1 MKRKV
6 VALVAKQSIRLMSL
20 LLRKS
25 SRRIAAC
32 AAMGADLEIGAP
44 RAGRLA
50 LVVFAAAALASGQTS
65 KSAVRS
71 YEGTITVPTYE
82 HSGRELEPPL
92 FASSTVTG
100 MYPFTT
106 YLMPFKA
113 DGPKPKTYKAIFVE
127 NEYLKLTY
135 IPEFGA
141 HIFSLYDKLR
151 QREVFYRN
159 DVIKPAPYN
168 PRNSWPQSGL
178 ELTGPHDLHTLTLN
192 GEPFWANRVVRNADG
207 SVSLVL
213 GETDPVYGM
222 EVNLIATLHPGVAAL
237 QIGVRCYN
245 PRPAPMPQMLWINT
259 AINATPKTRFIYPM
273 TRTVGHTTADI
284 ADWPLYNGI
293 DYSWDRNNTHML
305 GVFGIDSYDNFQGAY
320 QFDRDY
326 GIFRYADRRVV
337 QGMKMWT
344 FGYGE
349 SAKEHE
355 HGYTDNAG
363 PYVELQSG
371 RYVWDGH
378 YEWVAPHQTE
388 RWDEWWMPVAGTGG
402 LTTLTRDVALNLEV
416 PKAESGEGKLTL
428 AVTRPLTGAEIR
440 VTARSGELLR
450 TMADLDPAKP
460 YQTAFSVRGN
470 SSGMVVSVTGSDGAA
485 LLDYHRPDA
494 DPGRKEYS
502 PFTQPLERPRKSVD
516 EMSAE
521 ELAIAAEYRMKELD
535 GAGAT
540 ALLEKALTLDP
551 GYSRAHLMLGVQDFK
566 NARFEKAVARFEKSL
581 ERDPYSYASYYYLAM
596 SQLAL
601 GEDGKA
607 ERNLYFLVPESGFFG
622 EREYN
627 LGRLALLR
635 KDLDDAVSHLERAL
649 SANSTDLNARLTL
662 ALAYRERGDKARA
675 LRELAEAERV
685 QPDSRVVQAERTFID
700 ANPAAKAEL
709 LRLLGRQSQ
718 EVLSTSLFYR
728 DLLRWGDAARLL
740 KLVEDNNADPFGTTP
755 EFYYSLAYCQRR
767 AGDAGAADASLVKAR
782 ASAGKIDRFPF
793 RPESEAPLE
802 EAIQFDPNDSVA
814 HSALACLLYFLGR
827 PAEAIENWKAA
838 LAANPSDFSSHR
850 ALGLAYAEQNM
861 SVDLA
866 AAELKRA
873 VELNPAHVRTLN
885 DLSNLYARAGR
896 FDEQLAL
903 LTAALGRSPKD
914 DDLAEGVLTAN
925 LMMGHF
931 DAAERLIQTHPFS
944 PRHRSYGLRDKYRM
958 LRYAQG
964 ATAFNRGD
972 YATALRQFEASTK
985 PPVSLGVDDFQ
996 GQASPRQQYYLGRTY
1011 EALGKASDAREA
1023 FEKAVTGVAQLS
1035 GDRDSW
1041 SSENYF
1047 MVLSLE
1053 RLDRKGEAT
1062 QLQKHFADFA
1072 RGEAN
1077 DPQMERRAEAR
1088 YLLGLVNKHDG
1099 HADEAMKSMRGALDA
1114 RPDLLPARLELR
1126 GEALDPLTPNKVN

>member
-1 MKRKV
+1 VRR
-6 VALVAKQSIRLMSL
+6 VAWVFVLAVGCL
-20 LLRKS
+20 LTA
-25 SRRIAAC
+25 I
-32 AAMGADLEIGAP
+32 
-44 RAGRLA
+44 
-50 LVVFAAAALASGQTS
+50 GQTD
-65 KSAVRS
+65 KSAVKS
-71 YEGTITVPTYE
+71 YAGAITVSTYE
-82 HSGRELEPPL
+82 HSGRELQPPL

-113 DGPKPKTYKAIFVE
+113 DGPKPRTYATVVLE

-135 IPEFGA
+135 IPEHGG
-141 HIFSLYDKLR
+141 HIFSVYDKLR

-192 GEPFWANRVVRNADG
+192 SEPFWANRVVHNGDG

-245 PRPAPMPQMLWINT
+245 PRPVPMPQMLWINT

-305 GVFGIDSYDNFQGAY
+305 GVFGIDNYDDFQGAY

-326 GIFRYADRRVV
+326 GIFRYADRRIV
-337 QGMKMWT
+337 QGMKLWT

-349 SAKEHE
+349 SSKEYE
-355 HGYTDNAG
+355 HGYTDKAG

-378 YEWVAPHQTE
+378 YEWVAPHHTE
-388 RWDEWWMPVAGTGG
+388 SWNEWWIPVAGTGG
-402 LTTLTRDVALNLEV
+402 LTTLTRDVALNLEA
-416 PKAESGEGKLTL
+416 PQSGDGNGSLVL
-428 AVTRPLTGAEIR
+428 AVTRPLAGAVIE

-450 TMADLDPAKP
+450 AKADLSPAQP
-460 YQTAFSVRGN
+460 YKAAFQPRGDATGIVVKVTAK
-470 SSGMVVSVTGSDGAA
+470 DGAK
-485 LLDYHRPDA
+485 LLEYHRPDA
-494 DPGRKEYS
+494 DPGRKEYT
-502 PFTQPLERPRKSVD
+502 PFTKPLERPRKQVD

-540 ALLEKALTLDP
+540 VLLEKALALDP
-551 GYSRAHLMLGVQDFK
+551 GYSRAHLMLGIREFK
-566 NARFEKAVARFEKSL
+566 NAHFEKAVERLEKSL
-581 ERDPYSYASYYYLAM
+581 ERDSYSYASYYYLAM

-601 GEDGKA
+601 GQDAKA
-607 ERNLYFLVPESGFFG
+607 ERNLYFLVPESGFFS

-635 KDLDDAVSHLERAL
+635 KDFDGAANHLERAL
-649 SANSTDLNARLTL
+649 SANSTDLVARLTL
-662 ALAYRERGDKARA
+662 ALVCRERGDKVRA
-675 LRELAEAERV
+675 LKELAAAESL
-685 QPDSRVVQAERTFID
+685 QQAGRVVQSERYFLD
-700 ANPAAKAEL
+700 ANPAAKTEL

-718 EVLSTSLFYR
+718 EALSTSLFYR
-728 DLLRWGDAARLL
+728 DLGRWGDAARLL
-740 KLVEDNNADPFGTTP
+740 QLVDADNADPFGTP
-755 EFYYSLAYCQRR
+755 AEFYYSLAYCQRR
-767 AGDAGAADASLVKAR
+767 AGDAAAVNASLGKAR
-782 ASAGKIDRFPF
+782 AAAGKIDRFPF
-793 RPESEAPLE
+793 RPESEAPLA
-802 EAIQFDPNDSVA
+802 EAVKLAPGDGVA
-814 HSALACLLYFLGR
+814 HYSLACLLYFLER
-827 PAEAIENWKAA
+827 PAEAIEHWKAA
-838 LAANPSDFSSHR
+838 LAANPSDFSSRR
-850 ALGLAYAEQNM
+850 ALGLAYSEQGLG
-861 SVDLA
+861 VDLA

-896 FDEQLAL
+896 FGEQLSL
-903 LTAALGRSPKD
+903 LSAALARAPKD

-925 LMMGHF
+925 LMMGHY
-931 DAAERLIQTHPFS
+931 DEAERLIQTHPFS
-944 PRHRSYGLRDKYRM
+944 PRHRSYGLRDKYRI

-964 ATAFNRGD
+964 AYAFNRGE
-972 YATALRQFEASTK
+972 YAAALQLFESSMQ

-996 GQASPRQQYYLGRTY
+996 SQSSPRQQYYLGRAC
-1011 EALGKASDAREA
+1011 EALGKRAEARAS
-1023 FEKAVTGVAQLS
+1023 FEKAIAGVAQLS

-1053 RLDRKGEAT
+1053 RLGRGAEAT
-1062 QLQKHFADFA
+1062 KLQKHFSDFA
-1072 RGEAN
+1072 HGEAN
-1077 DPQMERRAEAR
+1077 DKQVQRRAEAR

-1099 HADEAMKSMRGALDA
+1099 HYPEAVKSMREALDA
-1114 RPDLLPARLELR
+1114 QPDLLPARLEYR
-1126 GEALDPLTPNKVN
+1126 GEALDPLVPEYPH

>member
-1 MKRKV
+1 MRHEI
-6 VALVAKQSIRLMSL
+6 LVL
-20 LLRKS
+20 LFL
-25 SRRIAAC
+25 AAS
-32 AAMGADLEIGAP
+32 
-44 RAGRLA
+44 
-50 LVVFAAAALASGQTS
+50 ALAGQTGKATAGQTV
-65 KSAVRS
+65 KSTVKN
-71 YEGTITVPTYE
+71 YEGTITIPTYE

-92 FASSTVTG
+92 FASSTAAG

-113 DGPKPKTYKAIFVE
+113 GGPKPKTYATVVVE

-135 IPEFGA
+135 IPDFGG
-141 HIFSLYDKLR
+141 HIFSLYDKIR

-192 GEPFWANRVVRNADG
+192 GEPFWANRIVHNEDG

-237 QIGVRCYN
+237 EIGVRCYN
-245 PRPAPMPQMLWINT
+245 PRAAQMPQMMWINT

-284 ADWPLYNGI
+284 ADWPLYNGL

-326 GIFRYADRRVV
+326 GIFRYGDRRVV
-337 QGMKMWT
+337 QGMKLWT

-349 SAKEHE
+349 SAKEYE
-355 HGYTDNAG
+355 QGYTDNAG

-378 YEWVAPHQTE
+378 YEWVAPHKTE
-388 RWDEWWMPVAGTGG
+388 SWNEWWVPVAGTGG
-402 LTTLTRDVALNLEV
+402 LTTLTRDVALNLEIPQSKDGTGSLV
-416 PKAESGEGKLTL
+416 L
-428 AVTRPLTGAEIR
+428 AATRPLAGAVIH

-450 TMADLDPAKP
+450 TKTDLSPAQP
-460 YQTAFSVRGN
+460 YKAAFTLRGD
-470 SSGMVVSVTGSDGAA
+470 SSGIVVTVTAGDGAT
-485 LLDYHRPDA
+485 LLEYHRPET
-494 DPGRKEYS
+494 DPGRKQYT
-502 PFTQPLERPRKSVD
+502 PFTKPLERPRKPVE

-540 ALLEKALTLDP
+540 RLLEKALAHDA
-551 GYSRAHLMLGVQDFK
+551 GYSRAHLMLGIQDFK
-566 NARFEKAVARFEKSL
+566 QAHFDKAVAQLEKSL

-601 GEDGKA
+601 GENAKA
-607 ERNLYFLVPESGFFG
+607 ERNLFFLVPESGFFG

-635 KDLDDAVSHLERAL
+635 KDLDGAVSHLERAL
-649 SANSTDLNARLTL
+649 SANSTDLIARLTL
-662 ALAYRERGDKARA
+662 ALAYRERGEEARA

-685 QPDSRVVQAERTFID
+685 QPASRLVQAERFFLDSDGLAT
-700 ANPAAKAEL
+700 NPAAKPEL

-718 EVLSTSLFYR
+718 EALSTSLFYR
-728 DLLRWGDAARLL
+728 DLGRWGDAVRLL
-740 KLVEDNNADPFGTTP
+740 RLVEDNNGDPFGTP
-755 EFYYSLAYCQRR
+755 AEFYYSLAYCQRR
-767 AGDAGAADASLVKAR
+767 AGDAGAAGSSLKKAR
-782 ASAGKIDRFPF
+782 AAAGKIDRFPF
-793 RPESEAPLE
+793 RPESEAPLA
-802 EAIQFDPNDSVA
+802 EAVKLAPNDGVA
-814 HSALACLLYFLGR
+814 HNSLACLLYFLGR
-827 PAEAIENWKAA
+827 PEEAIEHWKAA

-850 ALGLAYAEQNM
+850 ALGLAYAEQGTG
-861 SVDLA
+861 VDA
-866 AAELKRA
+866 AAVELRRA

-896 FDEQLAL
+896 FDEQLSL
-903 LTAALGRSPKD
+903 LSAALARSPKD
-914 DDLAEGVLTAN
+914 DDLAEGVLAAN
-925 LMMGHF
+925 LMMGRY
-931 DAAERLIQTHPFS
+931 AEAEHLIQTHPFS

-958 LRYAQG
+958 LRYAKG

-972 YATALRQFEASTK
+972 YTEALRQFESSMT

-996 GQASPRQQYYLGRTY
+996 AQTSPRQQYYLGRTY
-1011 EALGKASDAREA
+1011 EALGKTSAARAA
-1023 FEKAVTGVAQLS
+1023 FEKAIAGVEQLS

-1053 RLDRKGEAT
+1053 RLGRGGEAA
-1062 QLQKHFADFA
+1062 QLHKHFADFA
-1072 RGEAN
+1072 HGEA
-1077 DPQMERRAEAR
+1077 DDRQAQRRAEAR

-1099 HADEAMKSMRGALDA
+1099 HADEALKSMRGALDA

-1126 GEALDPLTPNKVN
+1126 GQALDSLMPKAAN

>member
-1 MKRKV
+1 LGWFV
-6 VALVAKQSIRLMSL
+6 L
-20 LLRKS
+20 
-25 SRRIAAC
+25 
-32 AAMGADLEIGAP
+32 
-44 RAGRLA
+44 LA
-50 LVVFAAAALASGQTS
+50 LSAASLPPVYGQ
-65 KSAVRS
+65 AVKS

-113 DGPKPKTYKAIFVE
+113 GGPKPKTYAAVFLE

-135 IPEFGA
+135 IPEHGG

-192 GEPFWANRVVRNADG
+192 GEPFWANRVVRNEDG

-237 QIGVRCYN
+237 ELGVRCYN
-245 PRPAPMPQMLWINT
+245 PRPAQMPQMLWINT

-284 ADWPLYNGI
+284 ADWPLYNGL

-305 GVFGIDSYDNFQGAY
+305 GVFGIDNYDNFQGAY

-326 GIFRYADRRVV
+326 GIFRYGDRRVV
-337 QGMKMWT
+337 QGMKLWT

-349 SAKEHE
+349 SSKEYE
-355 HGYTDNAG
+355 RGYTDNAG

-388 RWDEWWMPVAGTGG
+388 SWNEWWVPVAGTGG

-416 PKAESGEGKLTL
+416 PKSADEKGSLVL
-428 AVTRPLTGAEIR
+428 AVTRPLPGAVVL
-440 VTARSGELLR
+440 VTAGSGELLR
-450 TMADLDPAKP
+450 TKADLDPAQPFKA
-460 YQTAFSVRGN
+460 AFPLRRDE
-470 SSGMVVSVTGSDGAA
+470 SGISVTVTGGDGAK
-485 LLDYHRPDA
+485 LLEYHRPDA
-494 DPGRKEYS
+494 DPGRKEYT
-502 PFTQPLERPRKSVD
+502 PFTRPLERPRKSVD

-521 ELAIAAEYRMKELD
+521 ELAVAAEYRMKELD

-540 ALLEKALTLDP
+540 TLLEKALALDA
-551 GYSRAHLMLGVQDFK
+551 GYSRAHLMLGIQDYK
-566 NARFEKAVARFEKSL
+566 NAHFERAVAQLEKAL

-601 GEDGKA
+601 GEEAKA
-607 ERNLYFLVPESGFFG
+607 ERNLYFLVPESGFFD

-635 KDLDDAVSHLERAL
+635 KDLEGAASHLERAL
-649 SANSTDLNARLTL
+649 SANSTDLLARLTL
-662 ALAYRERGDKARA
+662 ALVYRERGDKTNA
-675 LRELAEAERV
+675 LRELAAAERL
-685 QPDSRVVQAERTFID
+685 QPASRVVQAERYFLDT
-700 ANPAAKAEL
+700 NPAAKAEL

-718 EVLSTSLFYR
+718 EALSTSLFYR

-740 KLVEDNNADPFGTTP
+740 RLVEASNADPFGTP
-755 EFYYSLAYCQRR
+755 AEFYYSLAYCQRR
-767 AGDAGAADASLVKAR
+767 AGDAGAATASLGKAR
-782 ASAGKIDRFPF
+782 AAAGKIDRFPF
-793 RPESEAPLE
+793 RPESEAPLL
-802 EAIQFDPNDSVA
+802 EAVKLAPGDGVA
-814 HSALACLLYFLGR
+814 QYSLACLLYFLGR
-827 PAEAIENWKAA
+827 PAEAVEHWKAA
-838 LAANPSDFSSHR
+838 LAANSSDFSSHR
-850 ALGLAYAEQNM
+850 ALGLAYAERGIG
-861 SVDLA
+861 VDAA

-873 VELNPAHVRTLN
+873 VELNPAHIRTLN

-896 FDEQLAL
+896 FDEQLSL
-903 LTAALGRSPKD
+903 LSAALARSPKD

-925 LMMGHF
+925 LMMGRY
-931 DAAERLIQTHPFS
+931 DEAERLIQTHPFS
-944 PRHRSYGLRDKYRM
+944 PRHRSYGLRDKYRV
-958 LRYAQG
+958 LRYALG
-964 ATAFNRGD
+964 TTAFNRGD
-972 YATALRQFEASTK
+972 YAAALRQFESSMK

-996 GQASPRQQYYLGRTY
+996 SQSSPRQQYYLGRSF
-1011 EALGKASDAREA
+1011 EALGKSAEARAA
-1023 FEKAVTGVAQLS
+1023 FEKAIAGVAQLS

-1047 MVLSLE
+1047 IVLSLE
-1053 RLDRKGEAT
+1053 RLGRGGEAAK
-1062 QLQKHFADFA
+1062 LQKHFADFA
-1072 RGEAN
+1072 RGEAD
-1077 DPQMERRAEAR
+1077 DPQMQRRAEAR

-1099 HADEAMKSMRGALDA
+1099 HTEDAMKSMRGALDA
-1114 RPDLLPARLELR
+1114 LPDLLPARLELR
-1126 GEALDPLTPNKVN
+1126 GEALDPLTPTKAN

>member
-1 MKRKV
+1 MRRKV
-6 VALVAKQSIRLMSL
+6 TGLVAKQPACLILL
-20 LLRKS
+20 LLRKLFQKLT
-25 SRRIAAC
+25 AC

-44 RAGRLA
+44 RAGLLA

-65 KSAVRS
+65 KSAVMS

-113 DGPKPKTYKAIFVE
+113 DGPRPKTYKAIFVE

-135 IPEFGA
+135 IPDLGD

-192 GEPFWANRVVRNADG
+192 GEPFWANRVVHNADG
-207 SVSLVL
+207 SISLVL

-222 EVNLIATLHPGVAAL
+222 EVNLIATLHPGIAAL

-259 AINATPKTRFIYPM
+259 AISATPKTRFIYPM

-326 GIFRYADRRVV
+326 GIFRYGDRRVV

-355 HGYTDNAG
+355 RGYTDNAG

-388 RWDEWWMPVAGTGG
+388 SWDEWWMPVAGTGG

-450 TMADLDPAKP
+450 TKADLDPAKP
-460 YQTAFSVRGN
+460 YQKGFTLRGD
-470 SSGMVVSVTGSDGAA
+470 SSGMVVSVTGGDGKT
-485 LLDYHRPDA
+485 LLEYHRPDT
-494 DPGRKEYS
+494 DPGRKEYT
-502 PFTQPLERPRKSVD
+502 PFTKPLERPRKSVD

-540 ALLEKALTLDP
+540 TLLEKALTLDP
-551 GYSRAHLMLGVQDFK
+551 GYSRARLMLGIQDFK
-566 NARFEKAVARFEKSL
+566 QAHYEQAVAQLEKSL

-601 GEDGKA
+601 GEDAKA

-635 KDLDDAVSHLERAL
+635 KDLDGAVSHLERAL
-649 SANSTDLNARLTL
+649 ASNSTDLNARLTL
-662 ALAYRERGDKARA
+662 ALAYRERSDKARA
-675 LRELAEAERV
+675 LRELDAAERV
-685 QPDSRVVQAERTFID
+685 QPDSRVVQAERYFLD

-718 EVLSTSLFYR
+718 EALSTSLFYR
-728 DLLRWGDAARLL
+728 DLGRWGNAARLL
-740 KLVEDNNADPFGTTP
+740 RLVEENNADPFGTTP

-767 AGDAGAADASLVKAR
+767 AGDVGAADASLAKAR
-782 ASAGKIDRFPF
+782 AAAGKVDRFPF
-793 RPESEAPLE
+793 RPESEVPLA
-802 EAIQFDPNDSVA
+802 EAVKLAPNDGVA

-827 PAEAIENWKAA
+827 PAEALEHWKAA

-850 ALGLAYAEQNM
+850 ALGLAYAEQNV

-873 VELNPAHVRTLN
+873 VELNPAHIRTLN

-903 LTAALGRSPKD
+903 LTSALERSPKD

-925 LMMGHF
+925 LMMGHY
-931 DAAERLIQTHPFS
+931 DVAERLIQTHPFS

-972 YATALRQFEASTK
+972 HAEALRQFELSMK

-996 GQASPRQQYYLGRTY
+996 AQASPRQQYYLGRTY
-1011 EALGKASDAREA
+1011 EALGKTAEARAA
-1023 FEKAVTGVAQLS
+1023 FEKAVAGVAQLS

-1047 MVLSLE
+1047 MVLALE
-1053 RLDRKGEAT
+1053 RLGRSGDAT
-1062 QLQKHFADFA
+1062 KLQKHFADFA
-1072 RGEAN
+1072 RGEA
-1077 DPQMERRAEAR
+1077 DDRSVERRAEAR

-1099 HADEAMKSMRGALDA
+1099 HSDEAMKSMREALDA

-1126 GEALDPLTPNKVN
+1126 GEVLDPLTPKKSN